1 MATWNGLFNN
11 KKENKTLK
19 ENFAALKYLRPMF
32 ALIWQTNKTLTFL
45 NINLRFLKAVIPS
58 ALLLVGKFIIDE
70 IIKNQQTENIFSNYL
85 WILISIEFALALL
98 SDGLNRLI
106 NLTDGLLGDLFAN
119 KTSISLIEHAAQ
131 MDLAQFEDSKFY
143 DKLEMARRQTTNRVV
158 LMSQVLS
165 QAQDTITIGFL
176 LAGLIYLQPL
186 LILLLF
192 ISVIPSFLN
201 ETYFSQKNYS
211 LARSWTP
218 ERREL
223 DYLRF
228 IGASNETA
236 KEIKIFG
243 LENFIKKRFE
253 NVAKRYFEANKKL
266 ALKRTFWGI
275 SLNVFGEIAYYF
287 AYIFLIK
294 KTIIGALTIGSLVFL
309 SGSFARLSTI
319 MQSILIR
326 FSQISESA
334 MYIKDYFDFLAIKP
348 NIHNT
353 AKPIPFP
360 KILSEGFEFK
370 NVGFQYPGSEKWAI
384 RNLSFQFIPGEKL
397 ALVGENGAGKTTLVK
412 LVSRLYDPSEGE
424 VLLEGINLK
433 LYDLHDLRRN
443 IGVIFQDYVKFQFL
457 ASENIAIGDIDKLEE
472 IETIKQSAIAS
483 LADPIIKNLPLQ
495 YNQMLGNRFSNGIDL
510 SGGEWQ
516 KVALARAYM
525 RNSTVLVLDEPTA
538 ALDARAEF
546 EAFQRFAKLTQGK
559 MAILIS
565 HRFSTVRMADRIL
578 VLKNGKLS
586 EIGTHEELLLNNG
599 LYAELFN
606 LQAKGYQ

>member
-1 MATWNGLFNN
+1 MATWNGLFNK

-32 ALIWQTNKTLTFL
+32 ALIWQTDKILTFL
-45 NINLRFLKAVIPS
+45 NIILRFLKAVIPS

-70 IIKNQQTENIFSNYL
+70 IIKTQQTEILISNYL

-165 QAQDTITIGFL
+165 QAQDIITIGFL

-243 LENFIKKRFE
+243 LEHFIKKRFE

-275 SLNVFGEIAYYF
+275 ALNVFGEIAYYF
-287 AYIFLIK
+287 AYIFLIQ
-294 KTIIGALTIGSLVFL
+294 KTIASTLTIGSLVFL

-334 MYIKDYFDFLAIKP
+334 LYIKDYFDFLAIKP

-360 KILSEGFEFK
+360 KTLSKGFEFK
-370 NVGFQYPGSEKWAI
+370 NVGFQYPGSDKWAI
-384 RNLSFQFIPGEKL
+384 RNISFHFIPSEKL

-412 LVSRLYDPSEGE
+412 LVSRLYDPNEGE
-424 VLLEGINLK
+424 IFLEGINLK
-433 LYDLHDLRRN
+433 LYDIHDLRRN

-578 VLKNGKLS
+578 VLKNGQLS
-586 EIGTHEELLLNNG
+586 EIGTHEELLQNNG